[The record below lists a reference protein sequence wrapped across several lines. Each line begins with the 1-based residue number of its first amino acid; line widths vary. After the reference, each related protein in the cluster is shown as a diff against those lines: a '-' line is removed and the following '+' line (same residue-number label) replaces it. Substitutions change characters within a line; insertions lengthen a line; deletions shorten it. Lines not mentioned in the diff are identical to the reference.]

1 MINFKEQKAT
11 LIESESALDMAE
23 YAARLCY
30 NSSKPQKADYDRI
43 KFLKN
48 LASKGHLTP
57 FEHGW
62 LTIAIEIDGGAFAM
76 SAKEFDLLSRMLGH
90 PRDEVLVDGTL
101 HTCTASLRTFIE
113 VLGVDKAF
121 EIFQKHDKRTEG
133 WHTFEIITSRAIG
146 NQLSRHRSL
155 SFENTWE
162 LPEFAI
168 NQESLRWV
176 PQGEASVCIGRGYKQ
191 MLDENSGM
199 KQTWLH
205 SINQS
210 FEAYQQLCEQFKKEF
225 ARTVLPLC
233 TTTRILMTGNTH
245 TWAKFLELRL
255 GKTAEPQMQELA
267 ADIFF
272 QIEKELMD
280 EGTLPIDAAAS
291 AVEYRERGKN
301 SGS

>member
-11 LIESESALDMAE
+11 LIESDSALDMAE

-30 NSSKPQKADYDRI
+30 NSSKPQTAGYDRI
-43 KFLKN
+43 QFLKN
-48 LASKGHLTP
+48 LATKGHLTP

-62 LTIAIEIDGGAFAM
+62 IGVPLGKNNEPLGVT
-76 SAKEFDLLSRMLGH
+76 AKEFEDISVYAGRPRSEVVWDPVLGSC
-90 PRDEVLVDGTL
+90 V
-101 HTCTASLRTFIE
+101 ASLRTFIE
-113 VLGVDKAF
+113 VCGVDKAF
-121 EIFQKHDKRTEG
+121 ELFQKYDKRTEG

-146 NQLSRHRSL
+146 NQLIRHRSL

-162 LPEFAI
+162 LPEFSI

-176 PQGEASVCIGRGYKQ
+176 KQGEASVCIGRGYKQ
-191 MLDENSGM
+191 MLDENPGM

-210 FEAYQQLCEQFKKEF
+210 FEAYRQLCEQFKKEF

-272 QIEKELMD
+272 QIEKELMN
-280 EGTLPIDAAAS
+280 EGTLSLDAAAS
-291 AVEYRERGKN
+291 AVEYRERGKG